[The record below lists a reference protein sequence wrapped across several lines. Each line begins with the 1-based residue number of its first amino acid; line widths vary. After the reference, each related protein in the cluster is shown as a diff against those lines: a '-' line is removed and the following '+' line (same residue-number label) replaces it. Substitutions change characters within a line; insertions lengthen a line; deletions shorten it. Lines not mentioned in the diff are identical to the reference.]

1 MLKLFLALSILL
13 PTAAFAENT
22 APFPDYPDPTSE
34 CRHMAAV
41 GERLT
46 PGGPRSHIDANACIA
61 EAQRD
66 YDFAKAIWPRLTQ
79 QTAETCADRAS
90 ASDVRGS
97 PYSQW
102 MALSACA
109 SSLYSLQ
116 PLPPQVFTK

>member
-1 MLKLFLALSILL
+1 MLRLFVALSILL

-22 APFPDYPDPTSE
+22 VPFPDYPDPTSE

-41 GERLT
+41 GARLT

-66 YDFAKAIWPRLTQ
+66 YDFAKAIWPQLTQ
-79 QTAETCADRAS
+79 RTAEMCADRAS

-102 MALSACA
+102 TALSACA